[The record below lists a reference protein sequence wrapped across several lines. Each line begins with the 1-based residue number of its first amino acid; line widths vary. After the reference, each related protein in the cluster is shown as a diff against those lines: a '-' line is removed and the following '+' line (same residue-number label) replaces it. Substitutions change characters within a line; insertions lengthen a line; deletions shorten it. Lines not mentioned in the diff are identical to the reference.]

1 MVGWLKFNITEK
13 IPFMVYL
20 EIQCITFKTEKSF
33 IAHPWIQLSV
43 VGLEEYSA
51 HDWRA
56 ATSVQ
61 RAPVTW
67 REWGLCME
75 SFETEQIVL
84 LWKAEINSV
93 SNSATNYTLRLPTY
107 GSIYHKNS
115 YGYQLFGML
124 HMIPRCC
131 ALLSGC
137 DSWWRHQME
146 TNFRVTGPLWG
157 ESTGHRW
164 FPFATASDAE
174 LWCFHWSVFEQAVEP
189 INEMSVILDTI
200 AVIMTSL

>member
-1 MVGWLKFNITEK
+1 MVSWLKFNIIEK

-67 REWGLCME
+67 REWGLCGRPWTNPA
-75 SFETEQIVL
+75 SHQITRHKSCHYNDVIMSAMS
-84 LWKAEINSV
+84 AEITSLTIVYSSVYSGADQIKHQSSYHTISYHTHGEHIESCSGCNLLLFSHNIKYIPV
-93 SNSATNYTLRLPTY
+93 SNRAKQRIYAFDPDDEKHELSYTC
-107 GSIYHKNS
+107 
-115 YGYQLFGML
+115 FGF
-124 HMIPRCC
+124 
-131 ALLSGC
+131 G
-137 DSWWRHQME
+137 
-146 TNFRVTGPLWG
+146 
-157 ESTGHRW
+157 
-164 FPFATASDAE
+164 
-174 LWCFHWSVFEQAVEP
+174 
-189 INEMSVILDTI
+189 
-200 AVIMTSL
+200 